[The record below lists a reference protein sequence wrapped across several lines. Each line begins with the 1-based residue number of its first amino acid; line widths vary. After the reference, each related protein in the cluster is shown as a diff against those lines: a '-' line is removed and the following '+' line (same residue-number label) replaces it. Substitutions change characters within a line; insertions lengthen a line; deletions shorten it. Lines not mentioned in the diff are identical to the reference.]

1 MCTVT
6 FIPHPTGFHLTSNR
20 DERPGR
26 GQAIPP
32 AEYPGGAGKLL
43 FPRDAD
49 KTGTWIVAKS
59 DGDLAVLLNGAFV
72 KHVPQPSY
80 RKSRGLILT
89 DIISAEYPAG
99 HYREMDL
106 QGIEPFTL
114 VLWTR
119 AQLYECR
126 WNGQDKHIV
135 TLDIETPHIWCSATL
150 YDGITMAKRQQRFL
164 QWIQEQG
171 TRNTSDILHF
181 HHELVIDRAG
191 MMKTVS
197 ITNVRV
203 TAENMTMTYNDLKDG
218 ERYIHLLSI
227 GATPSPKPL
236 ATPRPK
242 TPPRILKTLRV
253 KLKIAWI
260 KLRNWEYWPFNVVYF
275 PILFYWLWL
284 CLKSRSFFFFSA
296 ANPSIENGGFA
307 NESKKLIYNL
317 IPQKYYP
324 LTLYFKAGT
333 AIGPILSELRRHS
346 INYPFITKPDIGRRG
361 IQVKLVHDAMALSE
375 YINQIGFDF
384 LIQEFVARPNE
395 IGIFYYRLP
404 HEPNG
409 HISGIVGKEFM
420 TVTGDGTSTVEE
432 LMAREPRYLLQLPAL
447 RLTEPG
453 MLKTV
458 LAQGHSETVLPYGNH
473 ARGAKFIDLSHR
485 ITDELTQ
492 NIDSV
497 CRQIPEFYFG
507 RLDIRYNTWEE
518 LCRGENFSI
527 IELNGAGSEPT
538 HIYDPVH
545 SIFFAWGEIIRH
557 LTLLY
562 RIGKANQ
569 LSRGVKYMGYREGI
583 DILRKTPKYL
593 KTAQSTCP
601 GQ

>member
-6 FIPHPTGFHLTSNR
+6 FIPHTTGFHLTSNR
-20 DERPGR
+20 DERSGR

-32 AEYPGGAGKLL
+32 TEYPIGATKLL
-43 FPRDAD
+43 FPRDTD
-49 KTGTWIVAKS
+49 KMGTWIAAKS
-59 DGDLAVLLNGAFV
+59 NGDLAVLLNGAFV
-72 KHVPQPSY
+72 KHEARTHYPI
-80 RKSRGLILT
+80 SRGLILIN
-89 DIISAEYPAG
+89 IIGAGYPAG
-99 HYREMDL
+99 HFREMDL
-106 QGIEPFTL
+106 HGIEPFTL
-114 VLWTR
+114 VLWTQ

-126 WNGQDKHIV
+126 WDGQDKHMLS
-135 TLDIETPHIWCSATL
+135 LDAGKPHIWSSATL
-150 YDGITMAKRQQRFL
+150 YDGATAAKRQQRFRQWL
-164 QWIQEQG
+164 QEEQAK
-171 TRNTSDILHF
+171 NTPEILHF
-181 HHELVIDRAG
+181 HRDLAIDRAG
-191 MMKTVS
+191 KIKTVS

-203 TAENMTMTYNDLKDG
+203 TSKNMTMTYNDLKDG
-218 ERYIHLLSI
+218 RRYSHRLPIR
-227 GATPSPKPL
+227 T
-236 ATPRPK
+236 TPK
-242 TPPRILKTLRV
+242 TPRLS
-253 KLKIAWI
+253 LKIAWI
-260 KLRNWEYWPFNVVYF
+260 KLRNWEYWPFNIVYF

-324 LTLYFKAGT
+324 RTLFFKAGT

-346 INYPFITKPDIGRRG
+346 INYPFIAKPDIGRRG
-361 IQVKLVHDAMALSE
+361 IQVKLIHDETALLE
-375 YINQIGFDF
+375 YINQIAFDF
-384 LIQEFVARPNE
+384 LIQEFAAQPNE

-420 TVTGDGTSTVEE
+420 TITGDGKSTIEE
-432 LMAREPRYLLQLPAL
+432 LMAGEPRYLLQLPAL

-453 MLKTV
+453 MLNTV
-458 LAQGHSETVLPYGNH
+458 LAQGHSKTVLPYGNH
-473 ARGAKFIDLSHR
+473 ARGAKFIELSHR

-507 RLDIRYNTWEE
+507 RLDIRYNTWQE
-518 LCRGENFSI
+518 LSRGENFSI

-538 HIYDPVH
+538 HIYDPAH

-583 DILRKTPKYL
+583 DSLRKTPKYL
-593 KTAQSTCP
+593 
-601 GQ
+601 